1 MTLKQYLNI
10 EPALHQRLL
19 KVKFSE
25 SVPKTHERE
34 IVFETWIVG

>member
-34 IVFETWIVG
+34 R